1 MATPWILVSPANRG
15 IGYSLTRHLLRTTS
29 LPILATA
36 RLQHDT
42 GEVKASLLG
51 GLFASDSNESAKA
64 SQSHNSR
71 HGNSLAG
78 RLNVVHA
85 DVTDE
90 ATLEAAAAQAAK
102 LFPQSTHHL
111 RLACALPGILH
122 AEKNLRQVSAADSL
136 ESFQVNSVG
145 ALLLM
150 KHFADFLPSRAGP
163 ELLVGPDAD
172 ADTVRLP
179 GHATWLSMSARVGS
193 TADNRLGGWYS
204 YRASK
209 AAVISLAKSLD
220 LSLHVRSG
228 DRAMAVSYHPGT
240 VRTDFSRE
248 FWSGVADEKLFSPGY
263 AAQRLVDVVAGLEI
277 GQRGRCWDWKGEEV
291 PP

>member
-1 MATPWILVSPANRG
+1 MATPWVLVSPANRG

-36 RLQHDT
+36 RLKHDPD
-42 GEVKASLLG
+42 EVKASLLG
-51 GLFASDSNESAKA
+51 DLSPKA
-64 SQSHNSR
+64 SQKNGDGLASR
-71 HGNSLAG
+71 LS
-78 RLNVVHA
+78 VVHA

-90 ATLEAAAAQAAK
+90 ASLEAAAAKAAK
-102 LFPQSTHHL
+102 LFPSSTHHL

-136 ESFQVNSVG
+136 ESFRVNSVG

-163 ELLVGPDAD
+163 ELLAGPDAD
-172 ADTVRLP
+172 AVRLP

-193 TADNRLGGWYS
+193 TADNKAGGWYS

-209 AAVISLAKSLD
+209 AAVISLSKSLD
-220 LSLHVRSG
+220 LSLRIRSG
-228 DRAMAVSYHPGT
+228 DRAVAVSYHPGT
-240 VRTDFSRE
+240 VKTDFSRE
-248 FWSGVADEKLFSPGY
+248 FWSGVPDEKLFTPDY
-263 AAQRLVDVVAGLEI
+263 AAQRLVDVVAGLEV
-277 GQRGRCWDWKGEEV
+277 GQRGRCWDWNGKEV